1 MITKYLIYRTLT
13 YMIFATEI
21 TTHVS
26 PLSGPSPRSSC
37 GTSASLSL
45 LLPEDDDEDEEDED
59 DHADDHD
66 HDHDCSCLQF
76 DDINLFF
83 TLLVIGEVDKPVSSV
98 SD

>member
-37 GTSASLSL
+37 GTSASLF
-45 LLPEDDDEDEEDED
+45 LLPPANYDEEDEEDD
-59 DHADDHD
+59 
-66 HDHDCSCLQF
+66 
-76 DDINLFF
+76 
-83 TLLVIGEVDKPVSSV
+83 GG
-98 SD
+98 

>member
-1 MITKYLIYRTLT
+1 
-13 YMIFATEI
+13 MIFATEI

-45 LLPEDDDEDEEDED
+45 LLPEDEED
-59 DHADDHD
+59 DHADDPGDDHDDDHDADD
-66 HDHDCSCLQF
+66 HDHDCSYLQF

-98 SD
+98 SN